1 MLYSRSVR
9 VVKDLATRGGKQ
21 ALFLSIFPLQT
32 EANGSDLLSRPQGL
46 ADMEALARSLPS
58 SQVVWSCEW
67 QALMA
72 KAGAAVFSLNHIL
85 HFSLFHMA
93 ALNTKWWK
101 CPCQS
106 AKGENVRGISGP
118 SRFFFSHTQT
128 HVVDLLLILLCQSRH
143 MHSRQKKK
151 KKKN

>member
-1 MLYSRSVR
+1 MLCSRSVH
-9 VVKDLATRGGKQ
+9 VVKDLAMRGGKQ

-32 EANGSDLLSRPQGL
+32 EANVSDLLSRPRGL

-58 SQVVWSCEW
+58 SQVVWSREW
-67 QALMA
+67 QELMA
-72 KAGAAVFSLNHIL
+72 KAETAVFSRNHIL

-106 AKGENVRGISGP
+106 VRGISVP
-118 SRFFFSHTQT
+118 PRFFDSHTHRCT
-128 HVVDLLLILLCQSRH
+128 CGFAPDSALPVPAYA
-143 MHSRQKKK
+143 K
-151 KKKN
+151 